1 MSFVEAFMTPTYNTY
16 EYEKGNLKSIMH
28 SIIFKG
34 ISHTLKITHW
44 LYDKF
49 MQMILSV
56 VVNNIG

>member
-1 MSFVEAFMTPTYNTY
+1 MTPTYNTY